1 MGYYIK
7 QDLKNNIKITL
18 IKGCNEPST
27 IGDGCYYS
35 KPILLDNNR
44 TLYYL
49 KDQWMTSNGIYK
61 LDLVTLENKF
71 ITDGNSFQVI
81 NEGKYKN
88 YLIINKHKY
97 MGKGDSF
104 DYHYLV
110 SPEGKQI
117 TTITNPESFSYYKSK
132 VLKTNIDLNNLIE
145 IFLYE
150 WDKAHNNKNL
160 NTFNL
165 IYNENINYYNSRN
178 INKSIAIKDKKEL
191 LKKFS
196 NFYQT
201 SSLLKI
207 VNLGKNIYKLNYEK
221 HVIYGENIKT
231 FSSYLIIKIVKC
243 FERST

>member
-1 MGYYIK
+1 M
-7 QDLKNNIKITL
+7 

-145 IFLYE
+145 KKVYFL
-150 WDKAHNNKNL
+150 
-160 NTFNL
+160 
-165 IYNENINYYNSRN
+165 I
-178 INKSIAIKDKKEL
+178 
-191 LKKFS
+191 
-196 NFYQT
+196 
-201 SSLLKI
+201 
-207 VNLGKNIYKLNYEK
+207 
-221 HVIYGENIKT
+221 
-231 FSSYLIIKIVKC
+231 
-243 FERST
+243 